1 MKKILLFLFALS
13 IIQVYAQDLSSIKNT
28 ATTSS
33 SSMIEKLAAD
43 QVKSLTKKLNLS
55 ETQQAQVSDLVIGQ
69 LKSDKFQKLIGS
81 MGSDKLLSANSSNTE
96 KLQNALIADKDFQKD
111 LKSVLD
117 EEQTNKLNE
126 SIKY

>member
-117 EEQTNKLNE
+117 EEQTKKLNE

>member
-1 MKKILLFLFALS
+1 MKKILLFLFTLC
-13 IIQVYAQDLSSIKNT
+13 IFQVSAQDISSLKNS

-33 SSMIEKLAAD
+33 SSMIENLAVD
-43 QVKSLTKKLNLS
+43 QVKSLTKKLNLN

-81 MGSDKLLSANSSNTE
+81 MGTDKLLSSNSSNTD

-117 EEQTNKLNE
+117 EEQTKKLNE

>member
-81 MGSDKLLSANSSNTE
+81 MGSDKLLSANSSNTD

-117 EEQTNKLNE
+117 EEQTKKLNE